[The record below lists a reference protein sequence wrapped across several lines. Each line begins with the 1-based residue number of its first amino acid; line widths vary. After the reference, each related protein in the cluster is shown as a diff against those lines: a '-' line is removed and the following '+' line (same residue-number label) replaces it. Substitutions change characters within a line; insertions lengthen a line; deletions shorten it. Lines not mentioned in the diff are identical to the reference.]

1 MKNKILKLAV
11 SAFILVG
18 ASASLTSCGNS
29 VANAGEAFEMKTLD
43 DLRANS
49 TEDKPI
55 QVSFWHSFGHNIAS
69 QLEPL
74 IESFQEEM
82 AKQKIYIKVDAKATG
97 GGYDGLRSR
106 VNMGTKS
113 NSIPTMV
120 LGYPDHFADYIDSNI
135 LLPLDS
141 YVNSTDTNIGLTGD
155 YAWNDFVESRYR

>member
-69 QLEPL
+69 QLEPHL
-74 IESFQEEM
+74 LRVSKKKWLNKKSILKLMLKQLVVDMM
-82 AKQKIYIKVDAKATG
+82 A
-97 GGYDGLRSR
+97 
-106 VNMGTKS
+106 
-113 NSIPTMV
+113 
-120 LGYPDHFADYIDSNI
+120 
-135 LLPLDS
+135 
-141 YVNSTDTNIGLTGD
+141 
-155 YAWNDFVESRYR
+155 